1 MPRVQARRRRAQN
14 LIRSAWWVAGGAV
27 AAAAIMIAISPRA
40 LPTVS
45 IPTPAPRPYAG
56 EGKTLGAADAPI
68 TLEEYS
74 DFQ

>member
-1 MPRVQARRRRAQN
+1 MPRERTRRRRAQN
-14 LIRSAWWVAGGAV
+14 MIRSAWWVAGAAV

-40 LPTVS
+40 LPMVS
-45 IPTPAPRPYAG
+45 IPIPVPRPYAG
-56 EGKTLGAADAPI
+56 EGKTLGAADAPV